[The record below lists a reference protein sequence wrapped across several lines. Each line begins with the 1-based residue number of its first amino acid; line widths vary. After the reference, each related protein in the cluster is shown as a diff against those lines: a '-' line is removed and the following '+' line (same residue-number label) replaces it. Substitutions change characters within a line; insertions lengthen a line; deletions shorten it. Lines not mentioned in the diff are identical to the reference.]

1 MMIDPDKFMSTY
13 IDDALSISALCS
25 DLGLSRDDA
34 KLYTYIF
41 VKSTNHASG
50 LEYFSDEREE
60 EIAALEIMLGLKEFT
75 VHKSFVGNSDAC
87 QTVLKDFGAAVSER
101 INALD
106 YSAREMFGT
115 ESYLHSELLRRLR
128 FHRDVE
134 YRKEK
139 LAFFSSTILP
149 RMKEYTRKKVFEVFE
164 RERGDCDR
172 IILNFRDS
180 LN

>member
-1 MMIDPDKFMSTY
+1 MINYDNFITRY

-34 KLYTYIF
+34 KLFTYIF
-41 VKSTNHASG
+41 VKSSQHPRG
-50 LEYFSDEREE
+50 MGYFSDEREE

-75 VHKSFVGNSDAC
+75 SQVGLGG
-87 QTVLKDFGAAVSER
+87 VGVSNG

-106 YSAREMFGT
+106 HAAREMFGV
-115 ESYLHSELLRRLR
+115 ESYLRSELLRRLR

-149 RMKEYTRKKVFEVFE
+149 CMKDYTRKKVFEVFE
-164 RERGDCDR
+164 RERNEQGR
-172 IILNFRDS
+172 IVLNFRDS